1 MCAVPLSVAAACIRG
16 ANEWNG
22 VAALAL
28 CEQPLLV
35 LLSKTGGS
43 NEAARLLPV
52 KADLHFGVTVG
63 AGHFHQIEVPEQV
76 TSMIERFIHVA
87 VLESPGSSGA

>member
-22 VAALAL
+22 VEALAL
-28 CEQPLLV
+28 WTNSRCSCCFQRRGEGA
-35 LLSKTGGS
+35 S
-43 NEAARLLPV
+43 EAARLLPV
-52 KADLHFGVTVG
+52 KADLQFGVTVG

-87 VLESPGSSGA
+87 VLEAPG